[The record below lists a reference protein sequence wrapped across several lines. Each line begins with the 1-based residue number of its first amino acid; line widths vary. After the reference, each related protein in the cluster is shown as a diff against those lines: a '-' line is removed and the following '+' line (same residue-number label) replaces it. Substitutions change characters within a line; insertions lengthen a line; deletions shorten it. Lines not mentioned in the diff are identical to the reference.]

1 MKTEAHLRE
10 GLQGTCGLL
19 GAYGAKRFEIMKK
32 AHSTGIKNRAGHVWS
47 FPDKGY
53 LFPLCK
59 TAKKPYINKDVVSHV
74 IAEVREILPEEEP
87 TLLTSGLRIF

>member
-1 MKTEAHLRE
+1 MVPSV
-10 GLQGTCGLL
+10 
-19 GAYGAKRFEIMKK
+19 FEIMKK

-74 IAEVREILPEEEP
+74 IAEVRKSFLKKNPHY
-87 TLLTSGLRIF
+87 